1 MKYRVSKGK
10 IEEYFVYSNLFK
22 NQATSQDRLLFAES
36 AEPGCIAVALVAA
49 VWSAVSAASTAR
61 EKFDLLSAREI
72 A

>member
-1 MKYRVSKGK
+1 M
-10 IEEYFVYSNLFK
+10 EEYFVYKNLFE

-36 AEPGCIAVALVAA
+36 AEPGCIALALVAA
-49 VWSAVSAASTAR
+49 VWAAASTAR